1 MRIALLGGSG
11 RIGSHLLAW
20 ALRAG
25 HDVTALARDPQSLA
39 PADRLTVIN
48 GQATDQRAVT
58 ATVADAD
65 AVLSALGPR
74 GAVTPALLASA
85 ARNIVSGMANSGARR
100 LVCVSAAGAFID
112 RDPDTGP
119 VVKILLSRVLDKPF
133 GFPDTR
139 QMESVVIASGLDWTL
154 VRPTR
159 LVNTPATGQYRVR
172 PDYPPPGGRTIAR
185 ADVAQFIGTVVT
197 EGTWID
203 ACPALAY

>member
-25 HDVTALARDPQSLA
+25 HDVTALARDRQSLA
-39 PADRLTVIN
+39 PADRLTVIG
-48 GQATDQRAVT
+48 GQAIDQSAVT
-58 ATVADAD
+58 ATVTDAD
-65 AVLSALGPR
+65 AVLSALGRR

-85 ARNIVSGMANSGARR
+85 ARNIVTGMANSGARR
-100 LVCVSAAGAFID
+100 LICVSAAGAFIG

-139 QMESVVIASGLDWTL
+139 ADGVGRHCQRPGLDAGPADPAGEHAGHRAIPGPARL
-154 VRPTR
+154 PAARRAHDRTR
-159 LVNTPATGQYRVR
+159 RRRAVHRH
-172 PDYPPPGGRTIAR
+172 GGH
-185 ADVAQFIGTVVT
+185 
-197 EGTWID
+197 
-203 ACPALAY
+203 